1 MFWFESITV
10 AWYKTITRCSL
21 ARWEFKRRPSYILCA
36 VISLCIVVRVWRNV
50 RSSVYQNLTVSSAV
64 CLRLAL
70 ILTKQWAML
79 CNFCRISFNLQQ
91 GTRVK
96 TFCLLFNFSR
106 EIIAKGLPQEHAT
119 KWWYKMITLI
129 WLIRIN
135 ICYLPAERSV
145 WWKTVTEVLKMLR
158 SRPRSQFFTIRTDP

>member
-1 MFWFESITV
+1 MFWFKSITV
-10 AWYKTITRCSL
+10 AWYKTITRRSL
-21 ARWEFKRRPSYILCA
+21 ARWEFKRRPSYIFCA

-50 RSSVYQNLTVSSAV
+50 RSRCLSKLDGQQRGLSKVGLNPDQAMSNVMQFLSYFVQFATRNSSENL
-64 CLRLAL
+64 L
-70 ILTKQWAML
+70 LT
-79 CNFCRISFNLQQ
+79 
-91 GTRVK
+91 
-96 TFCLLFNFSR
+96 R

-129 WLIRIN
+129 WLLRIH
-135 ICYLPAERSV
+135 ICYLPAGRSV